1 MVIKTGDKIKDA
13 IFKAFQVLLRD
24 GIKSGRDASDR
35 ELLESALIKASWD
48 LHIRPDELKR
58 RVDYANPDDAKLCAA
73 IRLSVGKHL
82 MSYGVQATSV
92 TALLEDYIRRTP
104 YNLTFQVRRNYTV
117 AIRCVLP
124 SSQVLY
130 VPISFKRVLEGGF
143 GEDFEKGVQSILEF
157 SSNFGKMTIR

>member
-13 IFKAFQVLLRD
+13 IFKAFQSLLRD
-24 GIKSGRDASDR
+24 WIKSGRDASDH

-48 LHIRPDELKR
+48 LHIRADELRR

-82 MSYGVQATSV
+82 MSYDFQEACVN
-92 TALLEDYIRRTP
+92 ALLEDYIRRSP
-104 YNLTFQVRRNYTV
+104 YNLTFQVRKNYTV

-124 SSQVLY
+124 SSQVLS
-130 VPISFKRVLEGGF
+130 VPISFKRVLKGGF
-143 GEDFEKGVQSILEF
+143 GEDFEKGVKSLIDF